1 MNKAEEILTMMSTE
15 IYSPQVFNV
24 GSQFG
29 GTPFDGETIKK
40 AFQKMLDKFDF
51 PISVINVDSDYEDNI
66 LIELQDVDG
75 DELTLI
81 FTYDEDEGVE
91 VIVIDD
97 EDDDLAIDDDY
108 VVVVDL
114 DTYSPPIEKG
124 NFGMRP
130 ALYDLSWMNK
140 STLASLLLAGDLD
153 IKISENFNE
162 IFADFR
168 ELEMFE
174 CYGPYDYEDF
184 DKHYDVDE
192 RYKVAVRG
200 GKKIK
205 IPIVKRKRKKRLTA
219 KQKAGIRKGVQK
231 RKAKMSQTLRK
242 KEKTMKV
249 RRRLNIKKTKVPK
262 GYKAKR

>member
-1 MNKAEEILTMMSTE
+1 MNKAEELLTIMSTE
-15 IYSPQVFNV
+15 IYSPQVLSAD
-24 GSQFG
+24 SQFG
-29 GTPFDGETIKK
+29 GTPFDKDTVKK

-51 PISVINVDSDYEDNI
+51 PISVIEVDNDFEDNI

-97 EDDDLAIDDDY
+97 EDEESELGDDY

-153 IKISENFNE
+153 IKIGENFN
-162 IFADFR
+162 
-168 ELEMFE
+168 
-174 CYGPYDYEDF
+174 DF
-184 DKHYDVDE
+184 DEYYIDE

-205 IPIVKRKRKKRLTA
+205 IPIVKRKRKKRLTP

-242 KEKTMKV
+242 RSKTMKV
-249 RRRLNIKKTKVPK
+249 RRRLKIKKTEVPK